1 MIDEQ
6 ELYRLG
12 DPRRGPDVSVRSVE
26 EVLARGTRLCRRRR
40 TLRAAGATSLMVGL
54 IAAGL
59 VAVKTTS
66 GSDGTADVQA
76 GGGDVQSDEIAPP
89 PPPPACASDQDGFAG
104 FYGPTPVPKSDVPE
118 GLRLFPEWTPTDG
131 RVTVAQG
138 TEWTDPCPDTAPA
151 PLDSSLVLV
160 SGDADGN
167 GEPESQIRLDGPM
180 ARPIGD
186 DFGLSRT
193 ATELRG
199 GPAVLVQSDGL
210 GSLLFAWTDPDGWS
224 WMLAGTGGVDEP
236 TLRAVAEAL
245 VLNSQPTDDEA
256 VAGLDPTMV
265 PAGFQIARQTIG
277 TPTPAP
283 TTSLKWEVQVG
294 GVIDANQ
301 TGIECFLEFEP
312 ASGRTP
318 LEELV
323 GVTGTAA
330 QVNGGFALWG
340 TSVAGPG
347 TALSW
352 YPSPDVVATAGCV
365 DHDHGGTLDRETI
378 VRLAESVVP
387 VAADDP
393 RLPDDP
399 RLTGQG

>member
-1 MIDEQ
+1 VIDEQ
-6 ELYRLG
+6 ELYGLG
-12 DPRRGPDVSVRSVE
+12 DPRRGPDVSVRPVE
-26 EVLARGTRLCRRRR
+26 EVLARGTHLRRRRR
-40 TLRAAGATSLMVGL
+40 TLRTAGASALVMGL

-59 VAVKTTS
+59 IAVNLKS
-66 GSDGTADVQA
+66 GTEETPDVRA
-76 GGGDVQSDEIAPP
+76 GQDQVRTDEIAPP
-89 PPPPACASDQDGFAG
+89 PPPPACANDPGEQAD
-104 FYGPTPVPKSDVPE
+104 FYGPTPLPKADVPDE
-118 GLRLFPEWTPTDG
+118 LRLLPEWTPTDG

-138 TEWTDPCPDTAPA
+138 NDWTDPCPDTAPV
-151 PLDSSLVLV
+151 PRESSLVLV

-167 GEPESQIRLDGPM
+167 GDADTTIRLDGPLP
-180 ARPIGD
+180 RPLD
-186 DFGLSRT
+186 DRIGLSRT

-199 GPAVLVQSDGL
+199 GPALLVQSDGI
-210 GSLLFAWTDPDGWS
+210 GSLLFAWTGPDGWS
-224 WMLAGTGGVDEP
+224 WMLTGMGGVDEP

-245 VLNSQPTDDEA
+245 VLNSQPADDEA
-256 VAGLDPTMV
+256 VASLDPAMV
-265 PAGFQIARQTIG
+265 PAGFQIAWQTTG

-283 TTSLKWEVQVG
+283 TSSLKWSVQVG
-294 GVIDANQ
+294 GTISANQ
-301 TGIECFLEFEP
+301 SGIECFLDVEP
-312 ASGRTP
+312 ASGRSP
-318 LEELV
+318 LGDEV
-323 GVTGTAA
+323 GITGTAA

-365 DHDHGGTLDRETI
+365 DHDHGGTLDQETI